1 LNIAREM
8 IKLLN
13 KKKKKKRSETFQ
25 LATKKTNID
34 VNEVYEP
41 KCNNENRSLR
51 PICPIVC
58 LGQEEKPENN
68 FA

>member
-1 LNIAREM
+1 L
-8 IKLLN
+8 
-13 KKKKKKRSETFQ
+13 SETSI
-25 LATKKTNID
+25 LGALD

-58 LGQEEKPENN
+58 LGQEEKPGNN
-68 FA
+68 FE

>member
-1 LNIAREM
+1 M
-8 IKLLN
+8 
-13 KKKKKKRSETFQ
+13 SETSI
-25 LATKKTNID
+25 LGALD

-58 LGQEEKPENN
+58 LGQEKKPGNN